1 MYVSNIPLVLIWL
14 WFALRSRRLFFF
26 TAVNPV
32 IETGGAWGESKYHI
46 LQRIPAKHLPKT
58 AFIPKGA
65 DFEEIKV
72 KFQQAD
78 LSYPVIAKPNIG
90 ERGLLVKK
98 IKDEHELA
106 EYAAKNNMDFLIQ
119 EFVSLPLE
127 LAVMH
132 HRFPGE
138 TKGKVTSI
146 CIKETL
152 KITGDGR
159 STIRQLMEAKPRA
172 KLQIQRFEVEN
183 TAILNEIPAPGKTL
197 ELEPIGNHCRGTMF
211 LNGNPHIDE
220 AIHRIFNEVAAQ
232 MENIHYGRFDMKCTS
247 IEDLRNGKGF
257 LVMEYNGI
265 GAEPAHIYDP
275 EYPLLKKYAD
285 VYRHWKI
292 IYEIAKIQRKR
303 SIPSMSISE
312 AMESLKK
319 YAAYKKSLEV

>member
-1 MYVSNIPLVLIWL
+1 MNVPISNALPTSDIGQNQAPNWWQQVKNSTFYIKLTNWEYWSMYVSNIPLVLIWL

-127 LAVMH
+127 LAVMP

-159 STIRQLMEAKPRA
+159 
-172 KLQIQRFEVEN
+172 
-183 TAILNEIPAPGKTL
+183 
-197 ELEPIGNHCRGTMF
+197 
-211 LNGNPHIDE
+211 
-220 AIHRIFNEVAAQ
+220 
-232 MENIHYGRFDMKCTS
+232 
-247 IEDLRNGKGF
+247 
-257 LVMEYNGI
+257 
-265 GAEPAHIYDP
+265 
-275 EYPLLKKYAD
+275 
-285 VYRHWKI
+285 
-292 IYEIAKIQRKR
+292 
-303 SIPSMSISE
+303 
-312 AMESLKK
+312 
-319 YAAYKKSLEV
+319 